1 MQTVV
6 SIGPTGLIEGCALKV
21 AQIKRELDAEIE
33 AWADVHEATSRV
45 IVGDIAWAANEAVE
59 FGGADK
65 LIVTRDS
72 GVTDALMDIAKLRI
86 EIGNQYPILV
96 GGRVSLS
103 NLQNVISGSDGA
115 IIESALQNSDKFCPR
130 SFGS

>member
-1 MQTVV
+1 
-6 SIGPTGLIEGCALKV
+6 
-21 AQIKRELDAEIE
+21 
-33 AWADVHEATSRV
+33 
-45 IVGDIAWAANEAVE
+45 
-59 FGGADK
+59 
-65 LIVTRDS
+65 
-72 GVTDALMDIAKLRI
+72 MDIANLRI